1 MKTKSFKMVILV
13 IFCLKIILQISFI
26 SIVQDPKPHPK
37 KFDQWAK
44 GGECPY
50 KDCVCQQIHHFEIKK
65 ELWQPGKPTMTD
77 YELLMAI
84 AKEKK
89 WKIG

>member
-1 MKTKSFKMVILV
+1 MLQANLGNVSNNITLELMRRDASFHP
-13 IFCLKIILQISFI
+13 
-26 SIVQDPKPHPK
+26 DPK
-37 KFDQWAK
+37 KFGQWAK